1 MAASLHSIN
10 IPNGISDVFFIFV
23 LRRQV
28 IFQHGAFQHMSSLCH
43 DLAGKARS
51 YGYPESSICI
61 LLGDETRLRPEY
73 PDTFSNLNSCGHNRD
88 ARTAI
93 EYGQD
98 LVASW
103 LFRPD
108 MPLRKNVKEQR
119 L

>member
-10 IPNGISDVFFIFV
+10 IPNGI
-23 LRRQV
+23 
-28 IFQHGAFQHMSSLCH
+28 
-43 DLAGKARS
+43 
-51 YGYPESSICI
+51 
-61 LLGDETRLRPEY
+61 Y